1 VTRPVPQILAALA
14 SGAIFGLGL
23 AVSGMLD
30 PARVQGFL
38 DLSPRW
44 DPSLAFVLGGAVIVM
59 ALGLVLIRRLHRP
72 AFAEGFHLP
81 DTRPVDRK
89 LILGSALFGL
99 GWGLGGFCPG
109 PALAALSL
117 GRPEPVLFVACMV
130 AGMVLHDR
138 LFARRAC

>member
-1 VTRPVPQILAALA
+1 MTRPLPQILSALA

-30 PARVQGFL
+30 PARIQGFL
-38 DLSPRW
+38 DLSHRW
-44 DPSLAFVLGGAVIVM
+44 DPSLAFVLGGAVTVM
-59 ALGLVLIRRLHRP
+59 ALGLVLIRRQQRP